1 MKKETKEKILN
12 LPVIN
17 MFYQLILIK
26 RAMINLNK
34 TKPQPLIVNLLIY
47 VYFIMIGFA
56 FPLMSLLGP
65 VFIALFYVFGMFTL
79 FYISLIET
87 IFIYGLYVYTILF
100 APKSLNKNMLIEYL
114 KYSLIGIIIGILV
127 FLIL

>member
-34 TKPQPLIVNLLIY
+34 TKPQPLIVNLLIS

-56 FPLMSLLGP
+56 FPLMSFLGP

-79 FYISLIET
+79 FYIS
-87 IFIYGLYVYTILF
+87 
-100 APKSLNKNMLIEYL
+100 
-114 KYSLIGIIIGILV
+114 
-127 FLIL
+127 